1 MNKLIVFICL
11 IVGSFQL
18 SNACNTCQNCVPKL
32 ARIMQE
38 IDSETNTNNVLPS
51 QIQVLTTNKFFTVKV
66 NGGVQGW
73 NKRTKTVLLEE
84 YKKCAKTVEAQN
96 LKYTSTHPCRRECRT
111 IRFSPVEQK
120 YEAGK
125 YRDILAYFS
134 SNKKLFNFV
143 KKVTKQAKKK
153 SPKKQVK
160 RITRTVKRRF
170 RI

>member
-1 MNKLIVFICL
+1 MSRHIR
-11 IVGSFQL
+11 
-18 SNACNTCQNCVPKL
+18 ANC
-32 ARIMQE
+32 I
-38 IDSETNTNNVLPS
+38 
-51 QIQVLTTNKFFTVKV
+51 
-66 NGGVQGW
+66 
-73 NKRTKTVLLEE
+73 E

-153 SPKKQVK
+153 LTKKQVK
-160 RITRTVKRRF
+160 RTTRIVKRRF